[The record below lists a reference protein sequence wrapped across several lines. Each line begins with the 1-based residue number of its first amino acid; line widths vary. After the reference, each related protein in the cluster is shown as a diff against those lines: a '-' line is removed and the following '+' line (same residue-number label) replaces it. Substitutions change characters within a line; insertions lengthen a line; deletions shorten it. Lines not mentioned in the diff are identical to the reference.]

1 MITPFDGGRPGRLR
15 TMVNGVHNPK
25 LGTQTKLMTWLREKL
40 LENPRVG
47 GSIPSPATIR
57 EASKRKPCNGF
68 GLAGLFVYSRPNLKT
83 SAFAKNNS
91 ADELADRL

>member
-1 MITPFDGGRPGRLR
+1 MPRPRKR
-15 TMVNGVHNPK
+15 
-25 LGTQTKLMTWLREKL
+25 QTGLPGYCYKDR
-40 LENPRVG
+40 
-47 GSIPSPATIR
+47 
-57 EASKRKPCNGF
+57 NGF

>member
-1 MITPFDGGRPGRLR
+1 MGIVEMAKGSESDCVPGRSHC
-15 TMVNGVHNPK
+15 M
-25 LGTQTKLMTWLREKL
+25 
-40 LENPRVG
+40 
-47 GSIPSPATIR
+47 SIPSPATIR